1 MATLKSLIM
10 AAIMLAAVLV
20 ASGCSVELPEKDSK
34 EARLYSARCGIC
46 HAPFHPQTL
55 SLKQWKNVI
64 KKMEKRGETR
74 AATGSRGGPPG
85 GSGVGGGPPPP
96 PPPFPRL
103 YFGRPRPHM
112 RRAAGAE

>member
-20 ASGCSVELPEKDSK
+20 ASGCSVELPEKASK
-34 EARLYSARCGIC
+34 EARLYAARCGIC

-64 KKMEKRGETR
+64 KKMEKRVEIMGVREPLTEEEN
-74 AATGSRGGPPG
+74 AVITGYLGRYSRG
-85 GSGVGGGPPPP
+85 SS
-96 PPPFPRL
+96 
-103 YFGRPRPHM
+103 M
-112 RRAAGAE
+112 